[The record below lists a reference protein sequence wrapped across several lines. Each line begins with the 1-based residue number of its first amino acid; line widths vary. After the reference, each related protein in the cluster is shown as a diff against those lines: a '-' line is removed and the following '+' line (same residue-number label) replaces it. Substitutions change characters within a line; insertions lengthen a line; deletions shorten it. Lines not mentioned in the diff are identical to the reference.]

1 MKYFIF
7 LFSRIRQY
15 YQSSKAIF
23 SIFFI
28 GSLMLNLLIIYIYG
42 NTVTYMMRRNMNTPN
57 YCKYTVNLNG
67 CDYGGLCKE
76 LEQILQDRN
85 IKDVTFHSF
94 LEEGEDTFFFAASQ
108 NNNAGLEWDK
118 VKGRVYFTEA
128 EIGNRKKCV
137 IVPYEIKLGTG
148 DKINYGRFGEFDVI
162 GVGMFSTYHYISS
175 ALFESL
181 HLPVSSIDVL
191 LTERLSV
198 AEHTR
203 FMKTLSDIKGTDQ
216 VIPAYGIWEDQA
228 YSTKEIIGIFLLYL
242 LTSAAFL
249 FLLQYITVL
258 NRKMDAVSE
267 LVGAPKGT
275 IVLFLLLERFFIA
288 VITGACAIAF
298 YRIFYH
304 CIFERF
310 NLTSID
316 YEWRDYYIIAVIIIL
331 STVLASIPF
340 VISYARKSAL
350 RVFQE

>member
-1 MKYFIF
+1 MLRSQRIKQVSEKRRRPLKYFIF

-76 LEQILQDRN
+76 LEQILQDKN

-94 LEEGEDTFFFAASQ
+94 LEEGEDT
-108 NNNAGLEWDK
+108 
-118 VKGRVYFTEA
+118 VYFTEA
-128 EIGNRKKCV
+128 EIANRKKCV

-148 DKINYGRFGEFDVI
+148 DKINYGMVGEFDVI

-267 LVGAPKGT
+267 LVGATKGT
-275 IVLFLLLERFFIA
+275 IVRFLLLERFFIA